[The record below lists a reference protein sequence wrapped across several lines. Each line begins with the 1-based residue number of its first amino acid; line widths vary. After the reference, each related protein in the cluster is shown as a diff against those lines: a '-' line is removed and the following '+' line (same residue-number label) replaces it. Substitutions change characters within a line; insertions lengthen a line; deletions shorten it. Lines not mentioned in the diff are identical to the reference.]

1 MASKNKKKSGRKPAG
16 KFKIELGFT
25 KALSL
30 GAFVVLAMVWAFI
43 LGVFVGR
50 GYNPEDVIPE
60 ISRVMPDAGHK
71 ISVPKVLRPEELE
84 FFDRLKSSPELP
96 QASSPEKKSTAATK
110 SQPDIETLPKQPV
123 APAEVETFIY
133 SYQVGSFQTIKKAT
147 RTQETLMQDGFSA
160 SIAQAFVNNEPWY
173 RVIVEFESSEQN
185 SEKMIQKLENLG
197 ITRPLFRGRRPS

>member
-1 MASKNKKKSGRKPAG
+1 MATKNKKKSSRKPAG

-60 ISRVMPDAGHK
+60 ISRVMPDAGQS

-84 FFDRLKSSPELP
+84 FFDQLKSSPEQP
-96 QASSPEKKSTAATK
+96 KTSSPKKQTLARTK
-110 SQPDIETLPKQPV
+110 PQPDTETLPRQPA
-123 APAEVETFIY
+123 APAQVETFVY

-147 RTQETLMQDGFSA
+147 RTQEKLAHDGFSA

-185 SEKMIQKLENLG
+185 SEKMIQKLENHG
-197 ITRPLFRGRRPS
+197 ITQPLFRGRRPS